1 MPNTPLRPLSSSL
14 GVLLNCAVAGAFLVQ
29 PFAFL
34 VWVGAEHGG
43 RGLATFPWAA
53 MWGAI
58 LGIIVG
64 LVFLLMRFVYRR
76 VFGAGTA

>member
-1 MPNTPLRPLSSSL
+1 MPNTPMRPLSSSL
-14 GVLLNCAVAGAFLVQ
+14 GVLLNCAVGGALLVQ
-29 PFAFL
+29 PLAFL

-58 LGIIVG
+58 LGTIVG
-64 LVFLLMRFVYRR
+64 LVFLVVRYVYRR
-76 VFGAGTA
+76 VFGARTA